1 MKLQILSNCRAAG
14 RHFSIGE
21 VAELPDNVADELLA
35 LRLAQLAPAEEIAP
49 APEAKPRRSK
59 VQPITTTED

>member
-35 LRLAQLAPAEEIAP
+35 LRLAQLAPVEEIAP

-59 VQPITTTED
+59 AQLITTTED